1 MLTAYQSP
9 GSKEERFDAI
19 ESVLAGES
27 QAILQQCEAH
37 MAYANN
43 NYLPFMLPLY
53 RSKRA
58 VLFSCLESLELRS
71 TTSDQ
76 STLEALAF
84 VFEHRSSHKTWLT
97 LPEEA
102 TLDLTWLPEK
112 WQKMIIQRDKR
123 TSVTQL
129 HRRYFELCV
138 FTQVA

>member
-1 MLTAYQSP
+1 MKQHQLDRASHLDTLVVILRNMLTAYQSP

-19 ESVLAGES
+19 ESVLADES

-58 VLFSCLESLELRS
+58 VLLSCLESLELRL

-76 STLEALAF
+76 STLEARRLSLNIAQ
-84 VFEHRSSHKTWLT
+84 
-97 LPEEA
+97 A
-102 TLDLTWLPEK
+102 TRPG
-112 WQKMIIQRDKR
+112 
-123 TSVTQL
+123 
-129 HRRYFELCV
+129 
-138 FTQVA
+138 